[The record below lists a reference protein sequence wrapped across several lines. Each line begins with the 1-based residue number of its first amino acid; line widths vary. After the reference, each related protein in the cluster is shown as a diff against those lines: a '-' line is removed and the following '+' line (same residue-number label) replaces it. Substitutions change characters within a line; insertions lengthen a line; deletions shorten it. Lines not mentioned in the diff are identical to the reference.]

1 MAGNRSNRGY
11 PRDFTMREITSRG
24 KWVFKPW
31 DNYCQHGEK
40 VVILQ
45 YTRKGY
51 GHPLLCLRYA
61 SVVALLS

>member
-1 MAGNRSNRGY
+1 MGVNLFQYKTLGGHLPHKSA
-11 PRDFTMREITSRG
+11 
-24 KWVFKPW
+24 
-31 DNYCQHGEK
+31 DNYCQHGEN

>member
-11 PRDFTMREITSRG
+11 HGCFGTKNTSRG
-24 KWVFKPW
+24 NWRFKPW
-31 DNYCQHGEK
+31 DNYCLHGEN

-51 GHPLLCLRYA
+51 GHPLLCLRYD

>member
-11 PRDFTMREITSRG
+11 PTCERYKITSCG
-24 KWVFKPW
+24 NVFFMPW
-31 DNYCQHGEK
+31 ERYCLHGEN

>member
-1 MAGNRSNRGY
+1 MEKGYTKASNANPMQQQNQDSGHLSH
-11 PRDFTMREITSRG
+11 ESA
-24 KWVFKPW
+24 
-31 DNYCQHGEK
+31 DNYCQHGEN